1 MFESVWS
8 TPKASRK
15 RTKQKHLMK
24 VEHLCQVWSL
34 FYYKG
39 QTVLSANAVV
49 W

>member
-15 RTKQKHLMK
+15 RKKHLIK
-24 VEHLCQVWSL
+24 VQHLCQVWSL

-49 W
+49 